1 MSQKK
6 ASIFEF
12 MKSADTGSQTFVKVN
27 DGETVQLRILSKPVT
42 GWEVFADG
50 KPHRWCEGQEKP
62 DNVPDTDETPR
73 PFVAFVVFQY
83 TEPAA
88 VKVWQFSQKTVM
100 KSMEMLFQGGQL
112 HWSTFII
119 NLNRK
124 GTKMDTQW
132 TLNGT
137 QVPIEDNLISFATQA
152 DKYVDLNALFLG
164 DSPIIQP
171 LPSISVDVKT
181 PEAGD
186 LPF

>member
-1 MSQKK
+1 
-6 ASIFEF
+6 
-12 MKSADTGSQTFVKVN
+12 
-27 DGETVQLRILSKPVT
+27 
-42 GWEVFADG
+42 
-50 KPHRWCEGQEKP
+50 
-62 DNVPDTDETPR
+62 
-73 PFVAFVVFQY
+73 
-83 TEPAA
+83 
-88 VKVWQFSQKTVM
+88 
-100 KSMEMLFQGGQL
+100 
-112 HWSTFII
+112 
-119 NLNRK
+119 
-124 GTKMDTQW
+124 MDTQW